1 MRKQVETQ
9 KERTQ
14 ETSKQ
19 QNSMHYLP
27 RGGGGGGLRTIGGGT
42 SHKVNGIAI
51 QARQYGPDLPPVQE
65 TPQLRSPNKNV

>member
-14 ETSKQ
+14 ETSIQ

-27 RGGGGGGLRTIGGGT
+27 RGGGEGLRTIGGGT
-42 SHKVNGIAI
+42 SHRVNGIAI
-51 QARQYGPDLPPVQE
+51 QARQYGPDLPPIQE
-65 TPQLRSPNKNV
+65 TPQLRSPNKDV